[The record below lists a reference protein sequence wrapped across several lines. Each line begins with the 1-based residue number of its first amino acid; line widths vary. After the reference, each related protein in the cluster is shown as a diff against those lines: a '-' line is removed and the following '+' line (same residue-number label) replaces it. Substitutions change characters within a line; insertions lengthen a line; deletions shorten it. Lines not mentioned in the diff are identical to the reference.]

1 MNAFIIHSSK
11 DAEAVRN
18 NINIIQNSIETFSPL
33 ILDNGGALWKL
44 SARDKIKKS
53 NLILFFVGKESHK
66 SPYIGW
72 EIMTSIKY
80 NKQIIVVK
88 LDHTYRYHE
97 ALEYKD
103 DFTKITKIYGKE
115 KSIDELIKYLHSHE
129 RGDYNLFNPQFENAE
144 NMSILFEQYKLFLQT
159 SETLVQRRQNVNN
172 FYITANTILVS
183 LCGTVVAINI
193 ILKFKI
199 MIIIAFAIVG
209 IGLSL
214 SWINMLISYGNLN
227 SSKMKIISVLEK
239 NLPASL
245 FDAEWEVLTDKLNN
259 KRYISFTDS
268 EKKIPQLFLVLYTVI
283 IIIASVSVKYIL

>member
-1 MNAFIIHSSK
+1 M
-11 DAEAVRN
+11 
-18 NINIIQNSIETFSPL
+18 
-33 ILDNGGALWKL
+33 G
-44 SARDKIKKS
+44 
-53 NLILFFVGKESHK
+53 
-66 SPYIGW
+66 
-72 EIMTSIKY
+72 
-80 NKQIIVVK
+80 
-88 LDHTYRYHE
+88 
-97 ALEYKD
+97 
-103 DFTKITKIYGKE
+103 
-115 KSIDELIKYLHSHE
+115 IDELIKYLHSHE
-129 RGDYNLFNPQFENAE
+129 RGDYHLLNPQFENAE

-159 SETLVQRRQNVNN
+159 SETLVQRRQNVNS

-183 LCGTVVAINI
+183 LCGTVVAIYI
-193 ILKFKI
+193 VLKFKI

-209 IGLSL
+209 IALSL

-283 IIIASVSVKYIL
+283 IIIAFVCIKYII